1 MSAEGTSAGPAAGP
15 EAVPVVPAAG
25 PAAQHALHSTNHEVE
40 VCGPQIN
47 ITYNY
52 INTTHK
58 QNNN

>member
-1 MSAEGTSAGPAAGP
+1 
-15 EAVPVVPAAG
+15 VPVVPAAG